1 MPCPDNLEVPARTM
15 LTSEGGISRTTHIVE
30 DYKNKKI
37 RLLTPIECERINC
50 FPDNWTNTSMTD
62 KKRNFMMGNALVVG
76 IIEKIGIELENIIEK
91 ED

>member
-1 MPCPDNLEVPARTM
+1 
-15 LTSEGGISRTTHIVE
+15 
-30 DYKNKKI
+30 
-37 RLLTPIECERINC
+37 
-50 FPDNWTNTSMTD
+50 MTD